1 MDILFKYFCQFI
13 ALSEEALTLIAGTT
27 EIITVPKGEI
37 LIHQGQVNLYSCLIV
52 KGVARGYRVNLND
65 EVTDTL
71 WSEGQVFND
80 VTTYIANTPATKSY
94 QILEDSV
101 LYRIDNQKLRAFYQ
115 TNFEICNLGR
125 IIMEEYIVRV
135 EAARKRYHDLDATQR
150 YEQFLTDKPG
160 LILRVK
166 QKHIASFIDISPET
180 FNRIHSL
187 RTKKEKNNGALPP
200 QQER

>member
-1 MDILFKYFCQFI
+1 MDILFRYFGQFI
-13 ALSEEALTLIAGTT
+13 ALSEEAQKILAGTA
-27 EIITVPKGEI
+27 EIITVPKGKI
-37 LIHQGQVNLYSCLIV
+37 LILQGQVNLYSYLIA

-80 VTTYIANTPATKSY
+80 VTTFIANTQATKSY
-94 QILEDSV
+94 QILEESV
-101 LYRIDNQKLRAFYQ
+101 LYRIDNQKLRALYQ

-125 IIMEEYIVRV
+125 IIMEEYIIRV
-135 EAARKRYHDLDATQR
+135 EAARKRYHDLDAKQR

-166 QKHIASFIDISPET
+166 QKHIASFIGISPET
-180 FNRIHSL
+180 FNRIHSS
-187 RTKKEKNNGALPP
+187 RAKKEKNKTALPP
-200 QQER
+200 QKEK